1 MRLTKLYSCKH
12 CTEGFVSA
20 LEHWKDQFFSS
31 EDDYGHE
38 LIEMFDDK
46 IHEVDFKLRKLREEK
61 SIESKYQDLCDLIVG
76 DSNYT
81 HDEMLSRCAQQV
93 DALIAAEN
101 KQEDV

>member
-1 MRLTKLYSCKH
+1 MQLTKLYSCKH

-20 LEHWKDQFFSS
+20 LEHWKDQFFSC
-31 EDDYGHE
+31 EDDYAHE
-38 LIEMFDDK
+38 LMEMFEDK
-46 IHEVDFKLRKLREEK
+46 IHELNCKLARKEK
-61 SIESKYQDLCDLIVG
+61 SIENKYQDLCDLIVG

-101 KQEDV
+101 K

>member
-12 CTEGFVSA
+12 CTEGFVGA
-20 LEHWKDQFFSS
+20 LEHWKDYFNCQD
-31 EDDYGHE
+31 DDYAHE
-38 LIEMFDDK
+38 IVQVFEDK
-46 IHEVDFKLRKLREEK
+46 IHELNCKLARQEK
-61 SIESKYQDLCDLIVG
+61 NIESKYQDLCDLIVG
-76 DSNYT
+76 DSPNWT